1 MNIQD
6 TKQWFAVKVKYRG
19 EKVVIAQLERKGIEA
34 YTPMRAYTRR
44 YVRKIVHR
52 MVPVLSTYVFVHI
65 DRKQYIPVLETEYI
79 FGFVK
84 VGKQLLP
91 VTQEEMDTL
100 HRIEGLDENY
110 TVKEVRYQA
119 GQRVRVNNGAL
130 FGMQG
135 IVSEIKS
142 KGRLIVNFDSLGV
155 ALQIEINV
163 NQLEPSVN

>member
-6 TKQWFAVKVKYRG
+6 TKQWFAVKVKYRS
-19 EKVVIAQLERKGIEA
+19 EKIVIAQLERKGIEA
-34 YTPMRAYTRR
+34 YTPMRRYTRK

-65 DRKQYIPVLETEYI
+65 DRKQYIPVLETEYV

-84 VGKQLLP
+84 IGKQLSP
-91 VTQEEMDTL
+91 VTQEEMDIL

-110 TVKEVRYQA
+110 LLKEVRYQT
-119 GQRVRVNNGAL
+119 GQRVRVNNGTL

-135 IVSEIKS
+135 IVSEIRS
-142 KGRLIVNFDSLGV
+142 KGKLIVNFDSLGV

-163 NQLEPSVN
+163 NQLEPSTV